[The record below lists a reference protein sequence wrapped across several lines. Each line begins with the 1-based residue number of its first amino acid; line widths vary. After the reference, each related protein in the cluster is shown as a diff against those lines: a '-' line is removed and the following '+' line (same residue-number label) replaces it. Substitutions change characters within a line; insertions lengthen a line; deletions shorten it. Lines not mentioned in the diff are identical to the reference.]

1 MIGPGMTSRAKQITG
16 LIAIVIAMALPIH
29 VECGFPGAKCPSHD
43 GVFREVCKDY
53 ELEPLGFYLLELVA
67 TRNVGFAYSRGE
79 DCR

>member
-29 VECGFPGAKCPSHD
+29 VECGYPGAKCHSRD
-43 GVFREVCKDY
+43 GEFRQVCKDY
-53 ELEPLGFYLLELVA
+53 ELEPLGFYLIELVA